1 MASPVVRLTV
11 RGVLA
16 RKFRVLL
23 TAFAI
28 ILGVAFV
35 SGAFMLTDSVKG
47 AINGLFREL
56 QGDVDLEVRS
66 KIAFGDEATAQR
78 DPVPDSIA
86 ELVRS
91 VPGVERTEMNIIRL
105 ATIIKA
111 DGKPLRTSGP
121 AFGISWYGTNG
132 LDGRVVLEGREARRD
147 GEVAIDKKS
156 ASRAGYKLGDK
167 VTVVGPNGSGT
178 FTLVG
183 LTGTKSTE
191 GGGGASI
198 AAFEQATADSFLG
211 ADGRADS
218 IYVGVAK
225 GASFAS
231 TQKLIGDAITKSY
244 GSGKYEVISAKQS
257 AEETAGAINNIIDIF
272 GKVLLGFAAIS
283 LFVSAFL
290 IFNTFAII
298 VSQRLRELALMRAIG
313 ADIRQI
319 RLMILG
325 ESGLIGL
332 FATLIGLGGGIL
344 VAKGITALF
353 NATGAAFP
361 SAATVI
367 SVRTIAASLLV
378 GVGVTLVAAFVPA
391 ARAGRIP
398 PVAAM
403 RPEVGFSS
411 LQRNKRLIV
420 GTTTLG
426 VGVVLFVVGLFAQP
440 GGTIGILFAA
450 GVGAI
455 MIFLGVASLSQSV
468 ASPVSRVVSN
478 ILPVPGRSMNRKTP
492 GRIASRNAQRTPRRT
507 ASTAS
512 ALMIGLALVST
523 IAVVAASIKQS
534 LVEALRTSVTADFYV
549 SSTGFAELPPAFA
562 ERLSSLP
569 ELSAVSPFR
578 PGTARINSSSKTIG
592 AVDPEMAK
600 LVNVDAIHGELSR
613 IGDGGIAIHKDPAR
627 DLGLSVGDD
636 VKLTWQNG
644 KTTTLKVECIYADS
658 SILGNW
664 VVSLDT
670 LAASTTAPPNDFFI
684 AAKIADGIDPDVARA
699 AVDKVAAEFPSSEVR
714 DRIEFQQSQED
725 QLNQLL
731 FIVYSLLVFAIAIAV
746 LGIANTM
753 ALSVFERTRE
763 FGLLRAV
770 GMTRRQLKRSVR
782 WEAIIVSVFGAT
794 LGVVVGVPLGV
805 AVAIALPETFIST
818 VQIPFSTIIVI
829 LAASIIVGIVAAI
842 GPARRAAKLDIL
854 HAITTV

>member
-1 MASPVVRLTV
+1 MASPIIRLTL

-23 TAFAI
+23 TGFAI
-28 ILGVAFV
+28 VLGVAFV
-35 SGAFMLTDSVKG
+35 SGAFILTDSVKG
-47 AINGLFREL
+47 AINGLFTEL
-56 QGDVDLEVRS
+56 QGDIDLEIRS
-66 KIAFGDEATAQR
+66 TIAFGDQATAQR

-86 ELVRS
+86 QAVTG
-91 VPGVERTEMNIIRL
+91 VPGVERTEVNIIRQ
-105 ATIIKA
+105 ATIIKS

-121 AFGISWYGTNG
+121 AFGISWYGTDG
-132 LDGRVVLEGREARRD
+132 LDGRLVLEGREARRD

-156 ASRAGYKLGDK
+156 AGRAGFSIGDR
-167 VTVVGPNGSGT
+167 VQIVGPSGSGT

-183 LTGTKSTE
+183 LTGTKTTE
-191 GGGGASI
+191 GGGGASV
-198 AAFEQATADSFLG
+198 AAFDEKTADKFLG
-211 ADGRADS
+211 ANGLADS

-225 GASFAS
+225 GESLSKVRADIAAQLNA
-231 TQKLIGDAITKSY
+231 THPGE
-244 GSGKYEVISAKQS
+244 KYEVITAKQS
-257 AEETAGAINNIIDIF
+257 AEETAGAINDIIDIF

-319 RLMILG
+319 RMMILG

-332 FATLIGLGGGIL
+332 FATIIGLLGGVV

-361 SAATVI
+361 SASTVI
-367 SVRTIAASLLV
+367 STRTIAASLLV
-378 GVGVTLVAAFVPA
+378 GIGVTLVAAFVPA

-411 LQRNKRLIV
+411 LQRNKRLV
-420 GTTTLG
+420 VATTTL
-426 VGVVLFVVGLFAQP
+426 VIGVVMFVVGLFVQP
-440 GGTIGILFAA
+440 GGTPGILLGGA
-450 GVGAI
+450 VGAVL
-455 MIFLGVASLSQSV
+455 IFLGVASLSSSV
-468 ASPVSRVVSN
+468 AAPVSRVISN
-478 ILPVPGRSMNRKTP
+478 LLPFPGRSMNRKTA

-534 LVEALRTSVTADFYV
+534 LVDALRTSITADFYV
-549 SSTGFAELPPAFA
+549 SNSGFQGLPPTFAEK
-562 ERLSSLP
+562 LSQLP

-578 PGTARINSSSKTIG
+578 IATAQVGGSSKTIG
-592 AVDPEMAK
+592 AVDPSMAT
-600 LVNVDAIHGELSR
+600 LVNVDPVDGDLSS
-613 IGDGGIAIHKDPAR
+613 IGSGAVALHKDPAR
-627 DLGLSVGDD
+627 DLGLSVGDT
-636 VKLTWQNG
+636 VKMSWQNG
-644 KTTTLKVECIYADS
+644 NVSTLKVGCIYGDAS
-658 SILGNW
+658 VVGNW
-664 VVSLDT
+664 VVSIDT
-670 LAASTTAPPNDFFI
+670 LATSTSAAPVDFFI
-684 AAKIADGIDPDVARA
+684 AAKIADGVDADVART
-699 AVDKVAAEFPSSEVR
+699 AVDKVAEEFPSAEVR
-714 DRIEFQQSQED
+714 DRVEFQKSQED

-731 FIVYSLLVFAIAIAV
+731 FIVYSLLIFAIGIAV

-770 GMTRRQLKRSVR
+770 GMTRRQLKRAVR
-782 WEAIIVSVFGAT
+782 WEAIIVAVFGAS
-794 LGVVVGVPLGV
+794 LGVVVGVPLGI
-805 AVAIALPETFIST
+805 AVASALPEAFVST
-818 VQIPFSTIIVI
+818 IQIPYSTLVVI
-829 LAASIIVGIVAAI
+829 LLASIVVGIVAAI